1 MAGDMIQQTLFKE
14 GGAYKIIAIDIKFD
28 HCNFDLNPAPL
39 IQQMGQ
45 RNAALFLRQFISDQL
60 V

>member
-1 MAGDMIQQTLFKE
+1 MIQQTLFKE
-14 GGAYKIIAIDIKFD
+14 GGTYKIIAISIKFD
-28 HCNFDLNPAPL
+28 HCNFDLNPAPF

-45 RNAALFLRQFISDQL
+45 RNAALFLRQFICDQL